1 MGTTGP
7 PRGTGQ
13 GIYSWAVSPRILADA
28 RSVFYAIATPAMV
41 AHAAVISSRAGEVA
55 ARLGLDDDDQDLCAA
70 VGLVHDIGK
79 AERVRD
85 TGFHQIDGA
94 RYVEPTLGLRVAGLV
109 AHHSGAST
117 EAKMRGIEMPYPR
130 EQSDVAAV
138 LDYCDLTT
146 LPSGRPISPEE
157 RRADIDVRHGAEN
170 PGPRALSS
178 IWADVLALD
187 RRLRR
192 LVPQS
197 PSGLAPGM
205 DVRDPVGV
213 SSR

>member
-1 MGTTGP
+1 M
-7 PRGTGQ
+7 
-13 GIYSWAVSPRILADA
+13 VSRRTLADA
-28 RSVFYAIATPAMV
+28 RAVFYAIATPQMV

-55 ARLGLDDDDQDLCAA
+55 ACLGLDDDHQDLCAA

-79 AERVRD
+79 AAQVRK
-85 TGFHQIDGA
+85 TGFHQLDGA
-94 RYVEPTLGLRVAGLV
+94 LYVEPTLGPRVAGLV

-117 EAKMRGIEMPYPR
+117 EAKMRGIELPYPR
-130 EQSDVAAV
+130 EESDVAVV

-157 RRADIDVRHGAEN
+157 RRADIDVRHGADS

-187 RRLRR
+187 ERLRG
-192 LVPQS
+192 LVQQR
-197 PSGLAPGM
+197 PSGLAPGIE
-205 DVRDPVGV
+205 VAEPVGAA
-213 SSR
+213 SS